1 MKLRSAMAFDRMDWH
16 YGGDYPENL
25 SHENAGT
32 HIGFYL
38 AWLIQNGLVGEFHQE
53 ESVDEIAAVCARK
66 MDGRTFLI
74 SMCDKK
80 FIDEDVNEEGLA
92 FTEFYYQA
100 EEGGYFDDYER
111 ILAKGLP
118 TVYHVEN
125 TWENYDKI
133 ATVIAAAFNN
143 WKDRQSSF

>member
-1 MKLRSAMAFDRMDWH
+1 MAFDRMDWH
-16 YGGDYPENL
+16 YGGDYPEGLPN
-25 SHENAGT
+25 ENGGT

-38 AWLIQNGLVGEFHQE
+38 AWLIQNDLIGEFHLE
-53 ESVDEIAAVCARK
+53 ESIDELTAVRERK

-74 SMCDKK
+74 AMCDEK
-80 FIDEDVNEEGLA
+80 FTDEDVNDEGLE

-100 EEGGYFDDYER
+100 EENDFFDDYER
-111 ILAKGLP
+111 ILAQGLP

-133 ATVIAAAFNN
+133 APVMTAAFHN
-143 WKDRQSSF
+143 WKNEQQN